1 MSPLS
6 RRCLLAGLLA
16 SFTVAACGRADTGHA
31 GSGGDL
37 SRVILRVGDQ
47 KAGSQALLSA
57 AGELDDVPYRIEWS
71 PFQFGPPLLE
81 AVNAQAV
88 DIGGVGNTPP
98 IFAAA
103 AGAKIKV
110 VAAHR
115 QDMSGAAIL
124 VPAGSP
130 IRRVADL
137 KGKRVAVA
145 KGSSANYHLLAVLRK
160 NGLAFSEIQ
169 VSYLAPPD
177 ALAAF
182 TAGRVDAWT
191 IWDPYTAQAQAAY
204 GARVLVDGNGYSNG
218 LAFQVA
224 GERAL
229 ADPGKAAAIR
239 DYLTRLARARVWA
252 NQHPEQWA
260 KVWAQQTGLPYEAV
274 LTAARRSTT
283 VPIPIDDAVVASEQ
297 EIADAFADAR
307 LVPRRIRFADFVDRR
322 FNDVLPTPAAT

>member
-1 MSPLS
+1 M
-6 RRCLLAGLLA
+6 
-16 SFTVAACGRADTGHA
+16 
-31 GSGGDL
+31 
-37 SRVILRVGDQ
+37 
-47 KAGSQALLSA
+47 
-57 AGELDDVPYRIEWS
+57 
-71 PFQFGPPLLE
+71 
-81 AVNAQAV
+81 
-88 DIGGVGNTPP
+88 
-98 IFAAA
+98 
-103 AGAKIKV
+103 
-110 VAAHR
+110 
-115 QDMSGAAIL
+115 
-124 VPAGSP
+124 
-130 IRRVADL
+130 
-137 KGKRVAVA
+137 
-145 KGSSANYHLLAVLRK
+145 
-160 NGLAFSEIQ
+160 
-169 VSYLAPPD
+169 
-177 ALAAF
+177 
-182 TAGRVDAWT
+182 DAWT